1 MRRSF
6 LPLVAISSLLFG
18 AVAAHA
24 SSRPRYGGTVRVLLR
39 HKLQSLDPLQESA
52 DTADRDRIGNL
63 LFECLT
69 EIDAQGRTV
78 PKLATSWQ
86 VDAARRVWQFN
97 LRSANF
103 HDGSPLT
110 AAAVAA
116 SMKAVNADWKV
127 TFNGRQAFTLET
139 PYPAPHLLEM
149 LALSRF
155 SIIKRLPDGTLS
167 GTGPYTLAEWRPGER
182 ALLAANAEHWGG
194 RPFPDNIDFRMGL
207 SLREHLMER
216 SLGFDHAVELGVDQ
230 VRALE
235 QSGQTL
241 QISRPSDI
249 LVLVFLST
257 ESAPRPGRRPI
268 DPRVREALSK
278 SINRTA
284 ISNVLL
290 QRRGAPAGGLLPQW
304 MTGYEFL
311 FPSNQDMERAREL
324 RAEAGPILPFSIAY
338 DAADSLMKQIAD
350 RIAVDAREAG
360 ITVQDVGDLRI
371 NTPSGRSGI
380 NADAILLRLPLSSLD
395 PAAALF
401 DLADGLALPSDDV
414 SAIVRSARPEDL
426 VEAERKALADYRV
439 VPVVHLSQVV
449 WTNGSTHNWQQ
460 LPNGEWRLE
469 QLWVEGTR

>member
-1 MRRSF
+1 MRRSL
-6 LPLVAISSLLFG
+6 LPLVAISSLLLG
-18 AVAAHA
+18 AFAAHA
-24 SSRPRYGGTVRVLLR
+24 NSRPRYGGTVRVLLR
-39 HKLQSLDPLQESA
+39 HKITSLDPLQESA

-86 VDAARRVWQFN
+86 VDANRRVWQFN

-110 AAAVAA
+110 AAAIAA
-116 SMKAVNADWKV
+116 SLKAANPDWKI
-127 TFNGRQAFTLET
+127 TANGRQAFTLET

-149 LALSRF
+149 LALPRF
-155 SIIKRLPDGTLS
+155 SIIKRQPDGTLS
-167 GTGPYTLAEWRPGER
+167 GTGPYTLAQWEPGEH
-182 ALLAANAEHWGG
+182 ALLAANADHWAG

-216 SLGFDHAVELGVDQ
+216 SLGLDHAVEPTVDQ
-230 VRALE
+230 LRALE

-249 LVLVFLST
+249 LAVVFLST
-257 ESAPRPGRRPI
+257 ESAPRAARRPV

-278 SINRTA
+278 SINRAA

-311 FPSNQDMERAREL
+311 FPANQDLERAREL
-324 RAEAGPILPFSIAY
+324 RAEAGSILPFSIAY
-338 DAADSLMKQIAD
+338 DSADPLMKQIAD

-360 ITVQDVGDLRI
+360 ITVQDFGDLRV
-371 NTPSGRSGI
+371 NTISGRSAI
-380 NADAILLRLPLSSLD
+380 NVDAVLLRLPLSSLD
-395 PAAALF
+395 PAAALYEI
-401 DLADGLALPSDDV
+401 ADDFAIPSDGV

-439 VPVVHLSQVV
+439 IPVAHLSQVV
-449 WTNGSTHNWQQ
+449 WTNGNTHNWLQ
-460 LPNGEWRLE
+460 LPNGEWRLD